1 MKNLR
6 KTERIFM
13 KRTRPY
19 ILLAALAL
27 MSRSSLAADSTSTLK
42 ITWTGLVDVYY
53 SKNFNSPSN
62 QINNLR
68 NFDIYANQFGLSL
81 AKLVVQQQ
89 AQPVGFRVDIGFGT
103 ANDIVQGLLNPLTG
117 ATAPSTSTLNLV
129 EQAYLTAVVPVGSG
143 LTIDVGKFVTMMG
156 NEVIESNGN
165 WNYSRSYLFAFAI
178 PYYHMGMRLTY
189 PVSSTFTVAL
199 HIVNS
204 WNTVIDNNHSKSV
217 GLALAYTP
225 TSSTSIILNGMS
237 GFEQPFG
244 FPYGKKDVGEIIISQ
259 GVGDNLSLAV
269 DADYGQERVGAFL
282 DTWKGV
288 ALYGKYQLDPKSDL
302 AVRGEVYYDPFG
314 YTTGAAFPKATFKEV
329 TLTYEYRPW
338 DPLML
343 RVEARD
349 DFANGNSYVSASTP
363 FASRSSQPTLTVG
376 VVTTF

>member
-1 MKNLR
+1 MKN
-6 KTERIFM
+6 
-13 KRTRPY
+13 
-19 ILLAALAL
+19 ILPPLVQ
-27 MSRSSLAADSTSTLK
+27 SLSPIMVLVFGISTAKSFAADSTSTSK
-42 ITWTGLVDVYY
+42 ITWTELVDVYY

-81 AKLVVQQQ
+81 AKLVVQEQ
-89 AQPVGFRVDIGFGT
+89 AQPVGFRIDVGFGT
-103 ANDIVQGLLNPLTG
+103 ANDVVQGLLNPLTG

-189 PVSSTFTVAL
+189 PASSTFTVAL
-199 HIVNS
+199 HLVNS

-217 GLALAYTP
+217 GLALTYTP
-225 TSSTSIILNGMS
+225 TSSTSIILSGMS

-269 DADYGQERVGAFL
+269 DADYGQERVGGFL
-282 DTWKGV
+282 NTWKGV

-302 AVRGEVYYDPFG
+302 AIRGEVYYDPFG
-314 YTTGAAFPKATFKEV
+314 YTTGAAFSKATFKEV
-329 TLTYEYRPW
+329 TLTYEYHPW

-363 FASRSSQPTLTVG
+363 FTSRSSQPTLTVG